1 MPKRNKDKD
10 QYIKFIAVIDIIM
23 KYSDEKHH
31 MTINDIKEKLYEL
44 ENDFQID
51 FRAIK
56 KYVTFYNEYYEDNI
70 IESYKKGRNLYF
82 YFFNRSLDMIEA
94 KAILDL
100 VYSSDFFTLQTKKNY
115 RKRVQDMFSLHYQGY
130 FHKKLDLHIVKNEN
144 PQVFYQELEV
154 ITRAIQK
161 KKKIRFCYQ
170 KPSLK
175 QQNSGKI
182 TELAPIDTVFSN
194 NEYYLLC
201 QGARNSNDCIQY
213 RLDYIKNVEII
224 EDSSVYFSPT
234 ELASFHEKLK
244 NMTYMYGEGSIEII
258 ELEFKD
264 YVYANII
271 DKFGKNIKP
280 YKINDDTYKI
290 QIKHL
295 INNTFYSWLIGFGGA
310 IKISGNENQVQK
322 FKDFLTKN
330 FI

>member
-1 MPKRNKDKD
+1 
-10 QYIKFIAVIDIIM
+10 
-23 KYSDEKHH
+23 
-31 MTINDIKEKLYEL
+31 
-44 ENDFQID
+44 
-51 FRAIK
+51 
-56 KYVTFYNEYYEDNI
+56 
-70 IESYKKGRNLYF
+70 
-82 YFFNRSLDMIEA
+82 
-94 KAILDL
+94 
-100 VYSSDFFTLQTKKNY
+100 
-115 RKRVQDMFSLHYQGY
+115 MFSLHYQGY

-234 ELASFHEKLK
+234 ESYTEFYQSYGRCYRNGQTKKVTAFKLITEDTIESDIYNALDNKQDFNFNLWEKEKLK
-244 NMTYMYGEGSIEII
+244 
-258 ELEFKD
+258 K
-264 YVYANII
+264 
-271 DKFGKNIKP
+271 
-280 YKINDDTYKI
+280 
-290 QIKHL
+290 
-295 INNTFYSWLIGFGGA
+295 
-310 IKISGNENQVQK
+310 
-322 FKDFLTKN
+322 
-330 FI
+330 